1 MNSELEN
8 KSGIYSCWGNLNH
21 SNQMITY
28 HDREWGEPLKDDLKL
43 FEFLILEGMQ
53 AGLSWST
60 ILMKRDAFRE
70 ALDSFDPEKISR
82 YDYKKIEQL
91 LKNPSIIRNRSKL
104 ESVILN
110 AQAFKKISRNFGSF
124 SEYVWSFVESK
135 TIQNNFSEKSF
146 VPSRT
151 KESELISRS
160 LKSEGF
166 KYVGP
171 VICYSFMQAT
181 GMVNDHVVRCFRWR
195 QLSEPSK

>member
-1 MNSELEN
+1 MNREFVKE
-8 KSGIYSCWGNLNH
+8 SGIYSCWGD
-21 SNQMITY
+21 SSYSCEMINY
-28 HDREWGEPLKDDLKL
+28 HDHEWGEPLKDDLKL

-60 ILMKRDAFRE
+60 ILMKRDAFGN
-70 ALDSFDPEKISR
+70 ALDGFDPEKISK
-82 YDYKKIEQL
+82 YDCKKIEQL
-91 LKNPSIIRNRSKL
+91 LENPSIIRNRNKL

-110 AQAFKKISRNFGSF
+110 SQAFIEISTHLGSF

-135 TIQNNFSEKSF
+135 TIQNNFKDMSL

-151 KESELISRS
+151 KESELMSQS
-160 LKSEGF
+160 LKSKGF

-181 GMVNDHVVRCFRWR
+181 GMVNDHVMACFRWR
-195 QLSEPSK
+195 ELK